1 MIKYTLGCH
10 KVMHWGEILSLS
22 DAELKSSIASE
33 LESLRERYQAVRK
46 ERLRLREAIA
56 DSVRVETL
64 LGKLVTVESHLVKAL
79 GMVESLCSQGDRV
92 NTRPSHQIKIQVMHE
107 LNGMLANV
115 RNAVGK
121 IIKHISDDERTL
133 LAVDDHLVSMNKLLM
148 NTSGWRRY
156 INYANI
162 FRGDTRLI
170 GNRNIRQVLQ
180 DELHSNRVYSS
191 ILERELL
198 LDEDDMKSIAE
209 STKTAH
215 DVLRHLKKSLPAFAK
230 NPRQKEFLAAV
241 REFYRLIAE
250 LIREL
255 HILAEDEEFLKATGI
270 KIIKLERSSMSLLKK
285 ELGRMPKDRTGKHS

>member
-1 MIKYTLGCH
+1 MIIYTRDWH
-10 KVMHWGEILSLS
+10 KDMHWGEILSLS

-33 LESLRERYQAVRK
+33 LESLRERYEAVRK

-64 LGKLVTVESHLVKAL
+64 LGKLVTVENHLAQAF
-79 GMVESLCSQGDRV
+79 GMVDSLCSRGDRI
-92 NTRPSHQIKIQVMHE
+92 NIKPSHQMKRQIMQE
-107 LNGMLANV
+107 LNGMLAKV
-115 RNAVGK
+115 RYAVSK
-121 IIKHISDDERTL
+121 IIKHLSDDKHTL
-133 LAVDDHLVSMNKLLM
+133 EVVNDHLVSMNKLLM

-209 STKTAH
+209 STRTAH
-215 DVLRHLKKSLPAFAK
+215 EVARHLKKSLPAFAK
-230 NPRQKEFLAAV
+230 NPRQKEFVAAV
-241 REFYRLIAE
+241 REVYRLIAE
-250 LIREL
+250 LVRQL

-270 KIIKLERSSMSLLKK
+270 RIIKLERSSMSLLKK
-285 ELGRMPKDRTGKHS
+285 ELGRLPKGRTASH